1 VLIAVS
7 SEETIINIMPVGI
20 AALSEETTCVRGTG
34 RGSRG
39 FRKPLENL
47 ILLSL
52 HAAETSR
59 NLTQAL

>member
-20 AALSEETTCVRGTG
+20 AALSEETTCVR

>member
-20 AALSEETTCVRGTG
+20 VALSGEDTCVRGTG

-39 FRKPLENL
+39 FRISENPLK
-47 ILLSL
+47 I
-52 HAAETSR
+52 
-59 NLTQAL
+59 